1 MDWPRTRAA
10 AVRQVPLLGVLTLVG
25 VGLIVVAAD
34 RWARGLVLLAA
45 GLILGAGLRLMLP
58 ARRAGLLVVRSRPF
72 DVACLLGIAVAVLAV
87 AGSLR

>member
-1 MDWPRTRAA
+1 MNWPRTRAA
-10 AVRQVPLLGVLTLVG
+10 AVRQVPLIGVLTLTG

-72 DVACLLGIAVAVLAV
+72 DVACLLGVAVAVLAV

>member
-1 MDWPRTRAA
+1 VDWVRTKAA
-10 AVRQVPLLGVLTLVG
+10 AARQVPLLGVLVLVG
-25 VGLIVVAAD
+25 VGLIVIAAD

-72 DVACLLGIAVAVLAV
+72 DVACLLVVAVAVLAL

>member
-1 MDWPRTRAA
+1 MDWVRTKAA
-10 AVRQVPLLGVLTLVG
+10 AARQVPLLGVLVLVG
-25 VGLIVVAAD
+25 VGLIVIAAD

-58 ARRAGLLVVRSRPF
+58 TRRAGLLVVRSRPF
-72 DVACLLGIAVAVLAV
+72 DVACLLGVAVAVLAL

>member
-1 MDWPRTRAA
+1 MDWTRAKA
-10 AVRQVPLLGVLTLVG
+10 AANRQVPLLGVLALSGIGLV
-25 VGLIVVAAD
+25 VVAAD

-72 DVACLLGIAVAVLAV
+72 DVTCLLGVAVAVLV
-87 AGSLR
+87 LAGSLR